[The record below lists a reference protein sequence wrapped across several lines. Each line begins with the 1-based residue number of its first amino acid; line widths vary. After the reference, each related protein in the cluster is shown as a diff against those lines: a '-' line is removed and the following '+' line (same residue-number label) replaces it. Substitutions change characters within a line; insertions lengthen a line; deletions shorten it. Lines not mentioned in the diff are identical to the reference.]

1 MPHSRKLIY
10 SFLITLAVVIS
21 FSLLTSLPAVVLT
34 KAGRS
39 HTLSGQLKKELP
51 PQSKTVDV
59 VARVG
64 GYAIN
69 TLSGWTSPFAEVSLS
84 FQGITRKTLADETG
98 FFIFTAVPF
107 PDIPEELCLISQ
119 DVNQLP
125 SFPLCLAPPPRNQN
139 IEIQDILLSP
149 TLSLEESKI
158 SAGKTTKASGMT
170 FPHSSVE
177 VYLFVEQENS
187 FWSKITKIFPTIKL
201 PKISIVQNSKCKVQ
215 SCNSKFKVLGYS
227 VSLKLLTVNF
237 NFELLTFNFKLIK
250 SAYAANFPVY
260 ETKSN
265 ENGYFEFSLP
275 SSEPSTNRLFVS
287 AIFNLPMG
295 VNPAESAQ
303 NPRESQSYSSPKSNT
318 LAFQVIGLWGFLQL
332 LWKYFLGWI
341 IAFRFNCDDLWLIV
355 LIEILILMVL
365 LFAVL
370 AGKGK
375 RKKETQRRLKEI
387 KGTPSSIILYHP
399 LKIL

>member
-10 SFLITLAVVIS
+10 SFLITLVFTLL
-21 FSLLTSLPAVVLT
+21 FSLLNTKYLYFEGIPRSRLPNTFHPAVLSDKT
-34 KAGRS
+34 KK
-39 HTLSGQLKKELP
+39 TLP
-51 PQSKTVDV
+51 PASQTIDV
-59 VARVG
+59 IARVG

-98 FFIFTAVPF
+98 FFIFTSVPF
-107 PDIPEELCLISQ
+107 PDIPEELCLIAQ
-119 DVNQLP
+119 DVNQLA
-125 SFPLCLAPPPRNQN
+125 SFPLCLPPPPRNQN
-139 IEIQDILLSP
+139 IDIRDILLSP
-149 TLSLEESKI
+149 TLSLEDGKI
-158 SAGKTTKASGMT
+158 AFGKTTKASGMT
-170 FPHSSVE
+170 FPRSPVQ

-260 ETKSN
+260 ETESN

-275 SSEPSTNRLFVS
+275 SYSPSNNRLFVTS
-287 AIFNLPMG
+287 IFNPTENQRMLKDFRG
-295 VNPAESAQ
+295 GLEDDN
-303 NPRESQSYSSPKSNT
+303 RSPKSNT
-318 LAFQVIGLWGFLQL
+318 LAFQVIGLWELFKRFLQAMFDQARFL
-332 LWKYFLGWI
+332 LPNWKDPLFI
-341 IAFRFNCDDLWLIV
+341 I
-355 LIEILILMVL
+355 LIEIVILFGL
-365 LFAVL
+365 LAAVI

-375 RKKETQRRLKEI
+375 RKH
-387 KGTPSSIILYHP
+387 KGD
-399 LKIL
+399 

>member
-1 MPHSRKLIY
+1 MSHSRKLFY
-10 SFLITLAVVIS
+10 SFLITLVFTLL
-21 FSLLTSLPAVVLT
+21 FSLLNTKYLYFEGIPRRRLPNTFHPVVLSDKT
-34 KAGRS
+34 KK
-39 HTLSGQLKKELP
+39 TLP
-51 PQSKTVDV
+51 PASQTIDV

-98 FFIFTAVPF
+98 FFIFTSVPF

-125 SFPLCLAPPPRNQN
+125 SFPLCLAPPSQN
-139 IEIQDILLSP
+139 KNTEIKDILLSP
-149 TLSLEESKI
+149 SISLEESKI

-170 FPHSSVE
+170 FPRSPVQ
-177 VYLFVEQENS
+177 VYLFTEKHLS
-187 FWSKITKIFPTIKL
+187 FWVRITK
-201 PKISIVQNSKCKVQ
+201 
-215 SCNSKFKVLGYS
+215 
-227 VSLKLLTVNF
+227 NF
-237 NFELLTFNFKLIK
+237 QFIR
-250 SAYAANFPVY
+250 SAFAANFPVY
-260 ETKSN
+260 ETESN

-275 SSEPSTNRLFVS
+275 SSEPSTNHLFVS

-318 LAFQVIGLWGFLQL
+318 LSFQIIGLWGFLQL